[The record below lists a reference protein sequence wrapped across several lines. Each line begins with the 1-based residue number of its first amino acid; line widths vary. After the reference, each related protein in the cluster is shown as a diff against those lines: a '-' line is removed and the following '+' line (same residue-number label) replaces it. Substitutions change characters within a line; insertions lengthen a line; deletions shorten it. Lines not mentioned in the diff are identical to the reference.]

1 MKNAYIE
8 INITPRA
15 WGNIA
20 AAAMAHG
27 CDVTTYLVRHA
38 TTQPT
43 AAPSTT
49 TGAPAS
55 TATPEHTTAPASA
68 AAPAPEPVPHRPVPA
83 GSAGM
88 FDAI

>member
-1 MKNAYIE
+1 MNPYVE

-15 WGNIA
+15 FGNIA

-38 TTQPT
+38 ITQPT
-43 AAPSTT
+43 AAPAST

-55 TATPEHTTAPASA
+55 TATPEHTATPASA
-68 AAPAPEPVPHRPVPA
+68 AAPAPAPAPA
-83 GSAGM
+83 GSSGM
-88 FDAI
+88 FDTI